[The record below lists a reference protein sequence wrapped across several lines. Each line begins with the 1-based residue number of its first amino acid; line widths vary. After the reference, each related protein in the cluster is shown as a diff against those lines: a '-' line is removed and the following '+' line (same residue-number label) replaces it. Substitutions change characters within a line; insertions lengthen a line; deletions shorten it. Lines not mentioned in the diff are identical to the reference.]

1 MANGTFESRYTFGL
15 RMEDDFCPV
24 PAAALATLLVTVK
37 ILPPKPPVL
46 NSDGYDSSGAVQIN
60 WTAPTDTGSQFN
72 HYAIHHRPPGG
83 VYAVVDSA
91 KDYAIGSALLSGLP
105 AGGEGDY
112 YMTTN
117 GIYGVSSAPSDT
129 LSLGV
134 LNMAD
139 AAASQAISVFP
150 NPVGEKLIIRAPISA
165 QIVLIDLSG
174 KVLIATRTVAIET
187 RWDTRTW
194 PEGMYLLKIYSD
206 AFWETRRSLRSSVS

>member
-1 MANGTFESRYTFGL
+1 
-15 RMEDDFCPV
+15 MEDDFCPV

-46 NSDGYDSSGAVQIN
+46 NSVGYDSSGAVQIN

-91 KDYAIGSALLSGLP
+91 KDYAIGSALLSGPP

-117 GIYGVSSAPSDT
+117 GIYGVSSAP
-129 LSLGV
+129 
-134 LNMAD
+134 
-139 AAASQAISVFP
+139 
-150 NPVGEKLIIRAPISA
+150 
-165 QIVLIDLSG
+165 
-174 KVLIATRTVAIET
+174 
-187 RWDTRTW
+187 
-194 PEGMYLLKIYSD
+194 
-206 AFWETRRSLRSSVS
+206 